1 MAFPTFTSTISNDGT
16 ALFADDDG
24 RHQKIRTGT
33 VEEARQIVFEK
44 VSTEAETR
52 DESVM
57 LVSVEDGHTFRI
69 VVHPDGSVEELPA
82 AVSEPIVAPE
92 PEPAGIP
99 IPDAQFAPET
109 TSSIPLPQETTS
121 APFRNDPPSSATMPG
136 VVEYPAAASGVEP
149 ETPTSAPIHRRPTTV
164 TTRRSF
170 VEQHKQEA
178 PAKKGWRG
186 LFTQLGIRMAP
197 SATEIAERED
207 TAKVAQHWP
216 GPRTIS
222 VVNAK
227 GGASKTSSVVLIS
240 AMFARAG
247 RGGVLAW
254 DNNQTRG
261 TLGWRTTQGPHE
273 STLLDMLPH
282 TQELVSSQAQIGDLA
297 RFVHHQPAD
306 GFDVLRSKPSEIA
319 DAQRIRP
326 EDVKAL
332 HEVAAK
338 YYRMIVMDSGND
350 ESDPMWSTMID
361 LTDQL
366 VLATTNRVEPAEAG
380 ALLLE
385 NLAKLGPRYEQLAQ
399 NAVVIVSVADKTAS
413 KTDIDNIVSGFEA
426 MVRRVVT
433 IPFDPAMIDGHLA
446 IDNLRPETQRAA
458 LAAAAAIA
466 DGLHQ

>member
-24 RHQKIRTGT
+24 RHQKIRTDT
-33 VEEARQIVFEK
+33 VEQARQIVFEK
-44 VSTEAETR
+44 VSTEAEMR

-82 AVSEPIVAPE
+82 TVTGSVAV

-99 IPDAQFAPET
+99 VPGSQFAPEA
-109 TSSIPLPQETTS
+109 TSSIPMPQDN
-121 APFRNDPPSSATMPG
+121 APAPPWDEPPSHPAMPG
-136 VVEYPAAASGVEP
+136 PVGYPA
-149 ETPTSAPIHRRPTTV
+149 ETPEAEPSVPTAAPLHRRPITE

-170 VEQHKQEA
+170 VEHHKQEA

-197 SATEIAERED
+197 SADELAEREN

-216 GPRTIS
+216 GPRTIA

-227 GGASKTSSVVLIS
+227 GGASKTPQVVLIS

-261 TLGWRTTQGPHE
+261 TLGWRTVQGPHE

-282 TQELVSSQAQIGDLA
+282 TKDLLSSRAQIGDLA
-297 RFVHHQPAD
+297 QFVHHQPAD

-350 ESDPMWSTMID
+350 ESDPLWSTMVD

-366 VLATTNRVEPAEAG
+366 VLATTNRVETAEAG

-385 NLAKLGPRYEQLAQ
+385 NLAKLGPWYEQLAQ

-413 KTDIDNIVSGFEA
+413 KTDIDNIVSGFEG

-458 LAAAAAIA
+458 LSAAAAIA
-466 DGLHQ
+466 EGLHQ